1 MLLSKVRTEE
11 RLPHLLLVTLEYI
24 KLKDHSVR
32 IEWSL
37 LTLTFLCYYSRYES
51 YGGPFLQDSFLT

>member
-1 MLLSKVRTEE
+1 M
-11 RLPHLLLVTLEYI
+11 RLTQFIEGS
-24 KLKDHSVR
+24 LKDHSVR

-51 YGGPFLQDSFLT
+51 LENII

>member
-51 YGGPFLQDSFLT
+51 LENII